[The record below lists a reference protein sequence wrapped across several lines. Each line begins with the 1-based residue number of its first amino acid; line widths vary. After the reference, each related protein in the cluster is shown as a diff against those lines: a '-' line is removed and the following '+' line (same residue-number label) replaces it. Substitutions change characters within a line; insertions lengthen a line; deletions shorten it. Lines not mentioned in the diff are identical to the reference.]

1 MEGSGQFLGD
11 TQHIHRHGGLHL
23 PQDAAAGSALGAGSP
38 AAGSALPHYLLCCS
52 REHLKKEKNN
62 QKTCTIQ
69 TIFLNGHY
77 PRTLS
82 AAEKAT
88 ERNAAS
94 PARLARPGRTP
105 AACREGAGCKRQHS
119 HRASLPPCHPQA
131 APSSRSPQPLTAD
144 EPQQRAS
151 VRTMAQLQAGS
162 TWMLNSI
169 ALGKLRQ
176 GVAKSLT
183 SPGAPA
189 VPLKLSGPPPTCP
202 TQNGSSA
209 VPIGATSSP
218 TEPVAPGQ
226 LNYHLQKVSRETFAS
241 QREKSRKAHLVSAI
255 TSSAVQR

>member
-1 MEGSGQFLGD
+1 M
-11 TQHIHRHGGLHL
+11 GGGREWAIPGGHTTHPQARGAPSPAGRSRRECPRCRL
-23 PQDAAAGSALGAGSP
+23 PCRWLCAASLSALL
-38 AAGSALPHYLLCCS
+38 LP
-52 REHLKKEKNN
+52 RAFKKRKKQPKN
-62 QKTCTIQ
+62 CTIQ

-162 TWMLNSI
+162 TWMLNTI

-189 VPLKLSGPPPTCP
+189 VPLKLSGPPRHVPRKMGALQCP
-202 TQNGSSA
+202 
-209 VPIGATSSP
+209 
-218 TEPVAPGQ
+218 
-226 LNYHLQKVSRETFAS
+226 
-241 QREKSRKAHLVSAI
+241 
-255 TSSAVQR
+255 